1 MNYVRWYD
9 KDPDLSHLMHFIE
22 GLNDEV
28 RNEIAQDL
36 IQIMTSELSIN
47 ADGQISDISSSGV
60 TEYKRWY
67 DRNIT
72 LHSAVEMIKN
82 LDTEERR
89 EIIERIM
96 ESIVQ
101 ILTELNY
108 ETQQ

>member
-1 MNYVRWYD
+1 MSYVRWYD
-9 KDPDLSHLMHFIE
+9 KDPDLSHLMSFIE
-22 GLNDEV
+22 GLNDDV

-36 IQIMTSELSIN
+36 IQIMASELSIN
-47 ADGQISDISSSGV
+47 ADGQISDVTLGGV

-67 DRNIT
+67 DKNIT
-72 LHSAVEMIKN
+72 LHSAVEMIKH
-82 LDTEERR
+82 LDSEARR